1 MNVESRV
8 RDRER
13 PLVVLG
19 RAFDIARRH
28 RARVAAGAFACLVVP
43 AVGAALLAELVLG
56 DELPG
61 ILTALVGLAMAV
73 VSAGGVVVFVGYLDL
88 VAHHHRHG
96 REPGS
101 LRELGRRLPVRRL
114 LAADVLLV
122 AMVAVGSALLLV
134 PGLIVLTW
142 YGLVGSMLVTGGAT
156 SVRDGFALSRR
167 IVRGHFLLVF
177 SMVTVPLILEHDI
190 VLFAEHAIEGSSD
203 MTGIFVG
210 IVIILLVNVT
220 VALVEVVLAEDLRR
234 ELPPAQAPA

>member
-1 MNVESRV
+1 MSVEPRV
-8 RDRER
+8 RERER
-13 PLVVLG
+13 PWVILG
-19 RAFDIARRH
+19 RAFGIARRY
-28 RARVAAGAFACLVVP
+28 RARVAIGALACLVAP

-56 DELPG
+56 DELPAVG
-61 ILTALVGLAMAV
+61 TALVGLVMTV
-73 VSAGGVVVFVGYLDL
+73 LSAGGVVVFVGYLDL
-88 VAHHHRHG
+88 VVHRDRHG
-96 REPGS
+96 QTVGS
-101 LRELGRRLPVRRL
+101 VGEVLLQLPLRRL

-134 PGLIVLTW
+134 PGLLVLTW
-142 YGLVGSMLVTGGAT
+142 YGLVGSMIVTGGAT

-190 VLFAEHAIEGSSD
+190 VLFAEHVIEDSSD
-203 MTGIFVG
+203 AVGILAG

-234 ELPPAQAPA
+234 ELPRVPASA

>member
-1 MNVESRV
+1 MSVEP
-8 RDRER
+8 RERAR
-13 PLVVLG
+13 PLVVLA
-19 RAFDIARRH
+19 RAADIARRH
-28 RARVAAGAFACLVVP
+28 RTRVAVGALACLVAP
-43 AVGAALLAELVLG
+43 AVGSALLAELILG
-56 DELPG
+56 DDLPA
-61 ILTALVGLAMAV
+61 IATALVGLAMTV

-101 LRELGRRLPVRRL
+101 LGELARQLPVRRL

-122 AMVAVGSALLLV
+122 AMFAVGSALLLV

-142 YGLVGSMLVTGGAT
+142 YGLVGSMIVTGGAT
-156 SVRDGFALSRR
+156 SVRDGFALSKR

-177 SMVTVPLILEHDI
+177 SMVTVPLVLEHDI
-190 VLFAEHAIEGSSD
+190 VLFAEHAIEDSSD
-203 MTGIFVG
+203 MTGIVVG

-234 ELPPAQAPA
+234 ELPPAPAPA

>member
-1 MNVESRV
+1 VNVESRV

-234 ELPPAQAPA
+234 ELPPAPAPA